1 MSKLK
6 LKETI
11 LSIWMI
17 LSVILF
23 LFELYIQVN
32 MMLIYKYRVDQSHVF
47 VEDVSFSI
55 DDAEWIFG
63 CYFETNLIF
72 IIYILLTVVILL
84 IWKCIK

>member
-32 MMLIYKYRVDQSHVF
+32 MMSIYKYRVDQSHIF
-47 VEDVSFSI
+47 GEHVSFSI
-55 DDAEWIFG
+55 DDAEWIFA

-84 IWKCIK
+84 IWKCTK